1 MTVYIKELK
10 ESFFTRGDTL
20 PYRTRQ
26 MVMGYFMDE
35 ESCSRDSE
43 AERDFYTNS
52 DQRTTLFSKGRTI
65 YMNTTID
72 DRNHYTKMTYSW
84 SPISLLEA
92 NHRGLNAEEYYGAD
106 NCEGKKL
113 KDSGYCNLNF
123 DWSSSGLS
131 RSCQTC
137 GNEEFMDDYWDSQ
150 RISISEPEE
159 GKILCSMTEFNGG
172 RDENDLGYCSFDF
185 NYGSGEAFSECDVC
199 GTEVYATFN
208 NSFYDDD
215 EFESEF
221 SKGDMLNLK
230 KYIDYPLNWI
240 NEKIA
245 PTNERKARKF
255 EQKERGQIPTK
266 REPED
271 FRQSIETPTWFK
283 AVQLGILG
291 SVVGLMYYRK
301 DSGAI
306 EEPEE
311 PEEQKEE

>member
-1 MTVYIKELK
+1 MSDKQFEGHTPAEEWTTYSMGVHADGRLSDKAYHAVRIGREGFDLPITKGADARLIAAAPELLAENKQYRKTLERIAREDYNQNHYEHTEERHIWNMMHNMIQRARMALGQDIDTGEMRAEEFEAEEYFEYHVYVVDDASFGDMYIVDNARDFETKEEAIKAAHEVSKDERGKGKTVYIVAEDR
-10 ESFFTRGDTL
+10 END
-20 PYRTRQ
+20 Y
-26 MVMGYFMDE
+26 E
-35 ESCSRDSE
+35 EV
-43 AERDFYTNS
+43 FYE
-52 DQRTTLFSKGRTI
+52 I
-65 YMNTTID
+65 
-72 DRNHYTKMTYSW
+72 
-84 SPISLLEA
+84 
-92 NHRGLNAEEYYGAD
+92 
-106 NCEGKKL
+106 
-113 KDSGYCNLNF
+113 
-123 DWSSSGLS
+123 
-131 RSCQTC
+131 
-137 GNEEFMDDYWDSQ
+137 NEE
-150 RISISEPEE
+150 
-159 GKILCSMTEFNGG
+159 G
-172 RDENDLGYCSFDF
+172 
-185 NYGSGEAFSECDVC
+185 DVMMA
-199 GTEVYATFN
+199 E
-208 NSFYDDD
+208 

>member
-92 NHRGLNAEEYYGAD
+92 NY
-106 NCEGKKL
+106 
-113 KDSGYCNLNF
+113 
-123 DWSSSGLS
+123 
-131 RSCQTC
+131 
-137 GNEEFMDDYWDSQ
+137 DD
-150 RISISEPEE
+150 
-159 GKILCSMTEFNGG
+159 
-172 RDENDLGYCSFDF
+172 
-185 NYGSGEAFSECDVC
+185 
-199 GTEVYATFN
+199 
-208 NSFYDDD
+208 DDD